1 MAEPR
6 SQRMQIV
13 LMLAERHEQA
23 AAQRLSNYREQ
34 INAEQAQ
41 LQQLEEY
48 AAHYLDTYGS
58 LKSGLHAQDLISY
71 SGFIQRLGDAK
82 KEQQVKVAR
91 MMQTLDQ
98 LQQDWRGKYRR
109 RESIQELIVRLR
121 HEENEVLEKRLQKEL
136 DDLSAQQFYRQS

>member
-23 AAQRLSNYREQ
+23 AAQRLSSYREQ

>member
-23 AAQRLSNYREQ
+23 AAQRLSSYREQ

-136 DDLSAQQFYRQS
+136 DDLSAQQFYRQT

>member
-1 MAEPR
+1 MAESR
-6 SQRMQIV
+6 SKRMQIV

-23 AAQRLSNYREQ
+23 AAQRLDSYREQ
-34 INAEQAQ
+34 INAEQQQ

-58 LKSGLHAQDLISY
+58 FKTGLHAQDLISY
-71 SGFIQRLGDAK
+71 SSFIQRLGDAK
-82 KEQQVKVAR
+82 KEQQTKVER

-98 LQQDWRGKYRR
+98 LQKDWQGKHLR
-109 RESIQELIVRLR
+109 RESIQNLIARLQ